1 VYDFAF
7 FHPFFSLNSLFYYS
21 GIDIVPE
28 LGGEFISYPFSF
40 FSSFSFWRN
49 NFVSDV
55 GLGLDFDFFSPSFR
69 IFSFGR
75 KIMIENTLNFPLS
88 FGNIDLN
95 LSGAFI
101 LTNSAYKFAF
111 SFFQPEQH
119 NFEGFSSVSFN
130 WGFSDFS
137 FNSSFLFYL
146 AEFKAFRFVQL
157 SSFLNYYLKKLCGD
171 FYSGVIYNFTSY
183 GEPRISFGVRLRL

>member
-1 VYDFAF
+1 
-7 FHPFFSLNSLFYYS
+7 
-21 GIDIVPE
+21 
-28 LGGEFISYPFSF
+28 
-40 FSSFSFWRN
+40 
-49 NFVSDV
+49 
-55 GLGLDFDFFSPSFR
+55 LGLDFDFFSPYFR

-88 FGNIDLN
+88 FDGIDLN

-146 AEFKAFRFVQL
+146 AEFKAFEICSAFFIFKLLPKKTVWRFL
-157 SSFLNYYLKKLCGD
+157 FWCDL
-171 FYSGVIYNFTSY
+171 
-183 GEPRISFGVRLRL
+183 